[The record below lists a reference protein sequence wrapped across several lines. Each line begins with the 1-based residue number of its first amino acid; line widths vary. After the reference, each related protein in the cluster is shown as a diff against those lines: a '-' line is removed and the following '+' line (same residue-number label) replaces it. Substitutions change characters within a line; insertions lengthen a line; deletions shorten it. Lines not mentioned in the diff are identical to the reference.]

1 MQAEIQ
7 KLRKKYGKD
16 NSIKDVVAKPQQ
28 LQPLVINSHSPDL
41 TNKGMKQLSS
51 TQASDLNQIRIHD
64 VKRQYESI

>member
-41 TNKGMKQLSS
+41 TNKGMK
-51 TQASDLNQIRIHD
+51 
-64 VKRQYESI
+64 